1 MSKPAEKIVFEQRT
15 KCPYCSK
22 LIHTKV
28 TRVTIKEAVKGE
40 TKIQGIVEKDPQTTL
55 EADYQD
61 DLAARKAAI
70 KKSVRK
76 HERR

>member
-1 MSKPAEKIVFEQRT
+1 MSKPTEKTIFEQRS

-40 TKIQGIVEKDPQTTL
+40 TEIQGLIEKDPQTTL
-55 EADYQD
+55 EQDYQ
-61 DLAARKAAI
+61 ATQTKT
-70 KKSVRK
+70 KKSVKRK
-76 HERR
+76 AF

>member
-1 MSKPAEKIVFEQRT
+1 
-15 KCPYCSK
+15 
-22 LIHTKV
+22 
-28 TRVTIKEAVKGE
+28 VTIKEAVKGE

>member
-1 MSKPAEKIVFEQRT
+1 MSKPTEKTIFEQRT

-40 TKIQGIVEKDPQTTL
+40 TEIQGLIEKDPQTTL
-55 EADYQD
+55 EQDYQ
-61 DLAARKAAI
+61 ATQTKTKKKVQRK
-70 KKSVRK
+70 KF
-76 HERR
+76 

>member
-1 MSKPAEKIVFEQRT
+1 MSKPTEKTIFEQRG

-40 TKIQGIVEKDPQTTL
+40 TEIQGLIEKDPQTTL
-55 EADYQD
+55 EQDYQ
-61 DLAARKAAI
+61 ATQTKT
-70 KKSVRK
+70 KKSVKRK
-76 HERR
+76 AF

>member
-1 MSKPAEKIVFEQRT
+1 MSKPGDKTIFEQRA

-40 TKIQGIVEKDPQTTL
+40 TEIQGLIEKDPQRTL
-55 EADYQD
+55 EKDFKAE
-61 DLAARKAAI
+61 LTKTKKTVKRKAF
-70 KKSVRK
+70 
-76 HERR
+76 

>member
-1 MSKPAEKIVFEQRT
+1 MSKPTEKTIFEQRG

-40 TKIQGIVEKDPQTTL
+40 TEIQGLIEKDPQTTL
-55 EADYQD
+55 EQDYQ
-61 DLAARKAAI
+61 ATQTKTKKVVKRKAF
-70 KKSVRK
+70 
-76 HERR
+76 

>member
-1 MSKPAEKIVFEQRT
+1 MSKPREKTIFEQRS

-40 TKIQGIVEKDPQTTL
+40 TEIQGVIEKDPQSTL
-55 EADYQD
+55 EKDF
-61 DLAARKAAI
+61 KASQT
-70 KKSVRK
+70 KTNKSVKRK
-76 HERR
+76 GF

>member
-1 MSKPAEKIVFEQRT
+1 MSKPTEKTIFEQRT

-40 TKIQGIVEKDPQTTL
+40 TEIQGLIEKDPQTTL
-55 EADYQD
+55 EQDYQ
-61 DLAARKAAI
+61 ATQTKTKKKVTRKAF
-70 KKSVRK
+70 
-76 HERR
+76 

>member
-1 MSKPAEKIVFEQRT
+1 MSKPTEKTIFEQRG

-40 TKIQGIVEKDPQTTL
+40 TEIQGLIEKDPQTTL
-55 EADYQD
+55 EQDYK
-61 DLAARKAAI
+61 LALEKHKKPVKRKAF
-70 KKSVRK
+70 
-76 HERR
+76 